1 VHPVRQ
7 DVIVPP
13 RAVCEV
19 DLDAISANVELLR
32 AHAPGAGLL
41 AVVKADAYGH
51 GLIPAARAALA
62 GGADWLGAALLQEA
76 VVLRQQGVTA
86 PILTW
91 LWSPG
96 DEDLAACVRT
106 EVDVTA
112 SSAWQLDAVTAAG
125 HATGVRARVQL
136 KVDTGLGRNGATAA
150 EWPALVEQ
158 AARLEAA
165 GTIRVTGIWSHFAL
179 ADAPSSATNAAQVA
193 AFDAALAVASAAGLT
208 PQVRHLANSA
218 ATLAAPRAHYD
229 LVRPGIAIYGVSPG
243 GELGPP
249 ERYGLVPAMTLR
261 ARLAHVKRVPAGQ
274 GVSYGHEYVTPD
286 ETTLGLVPL
295 GYADGI
301 PRAAGGRGPVLAAG
315 RIRRIAGRV
324 CMDQFV
330 LDLGDAPAR
339 AGDEVVLFGSAVRG
353 EPTAEDWAAAAGT
366 IGYEIITRLGP
377 RITRTHVGS
386 GMP

>member
-7 DVIVPP
+7 DGIVPA

-32 AHAPGAGLL
+32 AHAPGAALL

-51 GLIPAARAALA
+51 GLIPVARAALA
-62 GGADWLGAALLQEA
+62 GGADWLGTALLQEA
-76 VVLRQQGVTA
+76 VALRQQGVTA

-112 SSAWQLDAVTAAG
+112 SSGWQLEAITAAG

-150 EWPALVEQ
+150 DWPALVEQ

-218 ATLAAPRAHYD
+218 ATLATPRAHYD

-243 GELGPP
+243 GELGRP

-339 AGDEVVLFGSAVRG
+339 AGDEVVLLGSAARG

-377 RITRTHVGS
+377 RIQRTHVGS